1 MESQGQNLQPAQQ
14 SQPAQPAQTTRRKIT
29 DIESLLRTVAHN
41 RASDLHLVS
50 RSEPQI
56 RIDGT
61 LRPLELGV
69 LTGQDVE
76 DICYTMITDAQK
88 SELENNKELDFAIEL
103 PNIGRFRGNYYY
115 TMNGDLAAAF
125 RIIPTH
131 IPSLDDLNAPNIFK
145 EIVKREK
152 GLILVTG
159 PTGSGKSTTL
169 AAMLNEINVHER
181 KHIITVEDP
190 VEFAHSN
197 KKALFSHRNVG
208 SDTFSFARA
217 LKAALREDPDII
229 LVGEMRD
236 RETISTA
243 ITAAET
249 GHLVFG
255 TLHTNSAIQ
264 TINRIIDSF
273 EGGEQL
279 QVRNMLSV
287 SLTAVIS
294 QSLLPKLGGGRIAIH
309 EILINNNAV
318 ANLVRENKVHQIY
331 SQMQLNQQVTGM
343 STQTQAMMKAI
354 QNRYISKEMAMRYST
369 AQQELGNILG
379 ISLNGN

>member
-1 MESQGQNLQPAQQ
+1 MIDTGKFSTNLE
-14 SQPAQPAQTTRRKIT
+14 TFLK
-29 DIESLLRTVAHN
+29 TVVYN
-41 RASDLHLVS
+41 KASDLHLVA
-50 RSEPQI
+50 RSAPQI
-56 RIDGT
+56 RIDGL

-69 LTGQDVE
+69 LTGHDIQ
-76 DICYTMITDAQK
+76 DICYALITDAQK
-88 SELENNKELDFAIEL
+88 SELEEKKELDFAIEL

-125 RIIPTH
+125 RIIPTE
-131 IPSLDDLNAPNIFK
+131 IPSLDDLKAPAIFK

-152 GLILVTG
+152 GMILVTG

-169 AAMLNEINVHER
+169 AAMLNEINLNER
-181 KHIITVEDP
+181 KHIITIEDP
-190 VEFAHSN
+190 VEFVHEN
-197 KKALFSHRNVG
+197 KKALFSHRNIG
-208 SDTFSFARA
+208 TDTHSYAQA
-217 LKAALREDPDII
+217 LKYSLREDPDII

-236 RETISTA
+236 RETISIA

-249 GHLVFG
+249 GHLVFA

-294 QSLLPKLGGGRIAIH
+294 QSLMPKNGGGRLAVH
-309 EILINNNAV
+309 EILINNPAI
-318 ANLVRENKVHQIY
+318 ANLIRENKVHQIY
-331 SQMQLNQQVTGM
+331 SQMQLNQQSTGM
-343 STQTQAMMKAI
+343 ITQTQALTKAVRAGQI
-354 QNRYISKEMAMRYST
+354 TKDMAMRYST
-369 AQQELGNILG
+369 SQQELAG
-379 ISLNGN
+379 IIGM